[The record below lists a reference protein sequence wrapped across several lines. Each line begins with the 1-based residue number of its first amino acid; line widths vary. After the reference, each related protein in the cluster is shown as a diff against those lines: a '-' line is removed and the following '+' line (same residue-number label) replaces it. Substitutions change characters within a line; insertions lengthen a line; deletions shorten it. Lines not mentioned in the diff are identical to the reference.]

1 MRSSSRL
8 VTIAAVFLACSS
20 GGSGS
25 VALAPSIVFPEG
37 LLDNVTELKVSVY
50 DTSGGALSCN
60 TQDGT
65 VTGLGTQTPLAT
77 KDLQASG
84 CPSNAKFCGS
94 IAIDESSNPRLF
106 AAQAF
111 VGTAS
116 SPVASGCTSAIPNQS
131 TLQVQITMLRTPPPQ
146 VCNNMPSTMNVQC
159 PTGMVGDPV
168 CDQNCQSLE
177 EYFAPGDGSST
188 SNATPKTRPMLA
200 WPAATTDPAGQLV
213 GVWGEKATSNKQVS
227 MRVLDDSMEPL
238 TGSSM
243 CIQVSSFRMPN
254 NPGNPI
260 LCPGQPYP
268 IGQFDPT
275 LAAIDGSYYIAF
287 EDSSAGVQ
295 TINVRSFNAILQPQQ
310 ASAVAVPTMTP
321 TVEQQLPSMAA
332 NGNNLFVAWFD
343 GTGIVG
349 KMISAATLTGGTQ
362 QTLAAAGTNVTV
374 AATSSGWVA
383 SYLNGANVMMVTID
397 GSGNPGTPAQV
408 NTTAGASNP
417 GIAAFGTTVAVIWA
431 DGGGNILVQRYTSL
445 SPLTQVPNDQASA
458 IQDPT
463 LMGGPGNEAQ
473 PSIAAGTNFFVATWV
488 DTASGHVRAR
498 FLDGVG
504 GYMFNAVNEQ
514 STDFQASTLNGET
527 RGNPIAAVGGAGP
540 FVAIAW
546 EDNANAA
553 GAGVWGRRFP
563 LPQ

>member
-8 VTIAAVFLACSS
+8 VTIAVSLFACSS
-20 GGSGS
+20 GSSGGS

-50 DTSGGALSCN
+50 DASGLSCSML
-60 TQDGT
+60 DGT
-65 VTGLGTQTPLAT
+65 VTGLGTQMPLAT

-94 IAIDESSNPRLF
+94 ISIDESGSPRLF

-116 SPVASGCTSAIPNQS
+116 APIASGCTSAIPNQS

-146 VCNNMPSTMNVQC
+146 TCNGMPSTMITQC
-159 PTGMVGDPV
+159 PSGMVGDPV

-177 EYFAPGDGSST
+177 EYFSPGDGAST
-188 SNATPKTRPMLA
+188 SNTTSKTRPLLT

-213 GVWGEKATSNKQVS
+213 GVWGEKAASGKEVS

-243 CIQVSSFRMPN
+243 CIQVSSFRMPAMS
-254 NPGNPI
+254 GT
-260 LCPGQPYP
+260 LCPGQLYP

-275 LAAIDGSYYIAF
+275 IAAINGTYYIAF
-287 EDSSAGVQ
+287 EDASAGVQ
-295 TINVRSFNAILQPQQ
+295 TINVRSFNPVLVPQQ
-310 ASAVAVPTMTP
+310 ASAVAVPTTPP
-321 TVEQQLPSMAA
+321 TVAQELPSMAA
-332 NGNNLFVAWFD
+332 NGNNLYVAWSN

-362 QTLAAAGTNVTV
+362 QTLATVGTNVTV
-374 AATSSGWVA
+374 AATGSGWVA
-383 SYLNGANVMMVTID
+383 SYLNGANVMMVTLD
-397 GSGNPGTPAQV
+397 GSGNPGTPVQV

-417 GIAAFGTTVAVIWA
+417 GIAAFGSTVAVIWA

-445 SPLTQVPNDQASA
+445 SPLTPIANDQANALQNPS
-458 IQDPT
+458 
-463 LMGGPGNEAQ
+463 LMGGPGNESQ

-527 RGNPIAAVGGAGP
+527 RGNPPAVVGGAGP

-546 EDNANAA
+546 EDNMNAA
-553 GAGVWGRRFP
+553 GTGIWGRRFP
-563 LPQ
+563 LPQSQ